1 MVASRTKFSQ
11 LCVHEDNISSKRK
24 DFVRN
29 SSIHIMVKVVKS
41 AAEFQ
46 QALKFVGLT
55 VVDFY
60 ATWCGPCKMIA
71 PLLDKFSTEYSN
83 VNFVKVDV
91 DELGDVAQQYEV
103 SSMPTLIFFKNGEI
117 VQKVIGANPAAIKQA
132 IASNA

>member
-1 MVASRTKFSQ
+1 MFKA
-11 LCVHEDNISSKRK
+11 NIKKPSIPFTS
-24 DFVRN
+24 FPFAINCESNN
-29 SSIHIMVKVVKS
+29 SFQYYKMVKVVKS

-71 PLLDKFSTEYSN
+71 PLLEKFSTEYSN
-83 VNFVKVDV
+83 VNFIKVDV
-91 DELGDVAQQYEV
+91 DESGDIAQQYEV

-117 VQKVIGANPAAIKQA
+117 VQKVIGANPSAIKQA